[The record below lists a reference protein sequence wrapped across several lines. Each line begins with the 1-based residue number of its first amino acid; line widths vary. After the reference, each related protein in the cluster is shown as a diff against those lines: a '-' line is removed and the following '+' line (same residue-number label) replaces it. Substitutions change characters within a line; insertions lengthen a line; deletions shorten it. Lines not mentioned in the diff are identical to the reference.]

1 MGTNGGLVNPAEKV
15 GRAANAAGIPYLLDA
30 TQSMGQMEIN
40 VKKIGCDMLCATGR
54 KYLRGPRGT
63 GLLYVRRAL
72 AELLEPP
79 FLDNYAAE
87 WESRD
92 RFAINPGARRFETW
106 ESSVA
111 NRIGLGVAIEYALD
125 WGLGAIRV
133 RVVSLAEIL
142 RSRLDLIPGITVR
155 DLGTVRCGI
164 VTFTVEG
171 KSGWDVR
178 TALHARSIN
187 VWVSPMASTRLDMEA
202 RGLKDLVR
210 ASVHYYNTE
219 EEIDAFC
226 VALESLT

>member
-72 AELLEPP
+72 AESLEPP

-142 RSRLDLIPGITVR
+142 RSR
-155 DLGTVRCGI
+155 CQ
-164 VTFTVEG
+164 
-171 KSGWDVR
+171 
-178 TALHARSIN
+178 
-187 VWVSPMASTRLDMEA
+187 
-202 RGLKDLVR
+202 
-210 ASVHYYNTE
+210 
-219 EEIDAFC
+219 
-226 VALESLT
+226 